1 VRTLVLVEP
10 LLATLLRDAGDLLFD
25 EYHGMAE
32 GFVHHTHAG
41 RDRAAWELFLD
52 YRNGPGTWA
61 GMAEKAKARFLG
73 AVADVVEKRVGVIS
87 GLFNEPGPA
96 LSRRRRSRHG
106 TG

>member
-1 VRTLVLVEP
+1 MGDVHQFLMEFGKKAALKTNVDRHVVEAAAGY
-10 LLATLLRDAGDLLFD
+10 LA
-25 EYHGMAE
+25 AE
-32 GFVHHTHAG
+32 GEIGFIYSGWAQ
-41 RDRAAWELFLD
+41 AALPHRRLLD
-52 YRNGPGTWA
+52 DQ
-61 GMAEKAKARFLG
+61 LG